1 MTILR
6 TDTERDEIW
15 LNPEEMILFISFG
28 GGASAIR
35 TCMNADAA
43 ENAGLRR

>member
-1 MTILR
+1 
-6 TDTERDEIW
+6 
-15 LNPEEMILFISFG
+15 MILFISFG

-35 TCMNADAA
+35 TFMNPDAA